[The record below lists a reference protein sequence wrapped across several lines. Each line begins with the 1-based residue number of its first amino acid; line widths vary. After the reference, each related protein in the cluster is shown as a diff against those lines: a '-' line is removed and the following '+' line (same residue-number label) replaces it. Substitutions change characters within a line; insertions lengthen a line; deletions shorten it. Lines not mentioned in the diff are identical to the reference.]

1 MVSGSLAAV
10 ANQLE
15 SANHLAN
22 GEEAEALG
30 EDDTT
35 SSDLD
40 TAEIPGLVEEVL
52 GGLKEGPVLDGLQC
66 VLVVGLEGRDG
77 GRAHLLA
84 MEDDLGN
91 LGGDLGVV
99 DDEGDLSL
107 DKSDDSP
114 SSSTNLL
121 ESIAQSLGIAGNGR
135 ASSRRDARQ
144 ALLRL
149 GRGVLGSVLSLLS
162 GVALE
167 AAGGQAHGRGAEHGT
182 RERLHFGR
190 SWDKI

>member
-40 TAEIPGLVEEVL
+40 TVEIPGLVEEVL

-77 GRAHLLA
+77 AVLNIVSQRFHRLVLALQGCLRRAHLLA

-99 DDEGDLSL
+99 DDEGDLSC
-107 DKSDDSP
+107 
-114 SSSTNLL
+114 
-121 ESIAQSLGIAGNGR
+121 SICQFRFSQTSIENSA
-135 ASSRRDARQ
+135 
-144 ALLRL
+144 
-149 GRGVLGSVLSLLS
+149 
-162 GVALE
+162 
-167 AAGGQAHGRGAEHGT
+167 
-182 RERLHFGR
+182 
-190 SWDKI
+190 